1 MFRPIVLD
9 ATPLGKIANPKRGIE
24 INSWYQ
30 EMLLSGREIIIA
42 EISDFEIRRELVM
55 RGLVR
60 SISILDQLATLH
72 TYLPLNTKAM
82 RLAAQLWADARRKGM
97 PTADPKELDC
107 DVVLAAQALMVNAIV
122 ATENVAHL
130 SRYTEAKH
138 WRDIEP

>member
-72 TYLPLNTKAM
+72 TYLPQHSFGQMHVEKVCL
-82 RLAAQLWADARRKGM
+82 RLIQK
-97 PTADPKELDC
+97 
-107 DVVLAAQALMVNAIV
+107 N
-122 ATENVAHL
+122 
-130 SRYTEAKH
+130 
-138 WRDIEP
+138 